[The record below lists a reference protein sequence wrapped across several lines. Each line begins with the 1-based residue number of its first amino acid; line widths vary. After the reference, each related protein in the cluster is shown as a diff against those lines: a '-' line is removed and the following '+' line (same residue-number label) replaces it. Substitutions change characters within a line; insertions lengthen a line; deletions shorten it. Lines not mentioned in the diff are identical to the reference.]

1 MLHPILG
8 VSIISSITSSGKVV
22 KKLNDLVPKYS
33 SQGQPKY
40 YAGRNGLLFEVDI
53 DGKQHALKC
62 YTQPMKRGEA
72 LCDYISQLATDRLPT
87 PTFYPQELLVPTLT
101 GIEALDVCIHPW
113 IEGNTLD
120 FEIKRCVYN
129 NNREA
134 LLRLAE
140 EFRLLALDIL
150 NSTWRH
156 GDIKPENII
165 VRPNGRL
172 CLVDVDALWA
182 PSLPQCDE
190 VGTPTF
196 THPLRGTNRDEH
208 IDDYSIALVL
218 TNIHALIHAPTLE
231 VLKKGL
237 LFTAEEALGRHPS
250 FLDTT
255 SALASNNAL
264 AELCRA
270 LSDSDSYKIT
280 NLKNLLNNV

>member
-22 KKLNDLVPKYS
+22 KNIKGFVPKYN

-40 YAGRNGLLFEVDI
+40 YAGRNGFLFEVDI

-62 YTQPMKRGEA
+62 YTQPQKRGEA
-72 LCDYISQLATDRLPT
+72 ICTYIAQLATDRLPT
-87 PTFYPQELLVPTLT
+87 PTFYDQELLIPTLT
-101 GIEALDVCIHPW
+101 GVESIDVCTYPW

-120 FEIKRCVYN
+120 FEIKRSVYN
-129 NNREA
+129 DNRES

-150 NSTWRH
+150 NSPWRH

-165 VRPNGRL
+165 VRPNGKL

-182 PSLPQCDE
+182 PSLPPCAE

-196 THPLRGTNRDEH
+196 IHPFRGTNRDEH
-208 IDDYSIALVL
+208 IDDYTIALVL
-218 TNIHALIHAPTLE
+218 ANLHALVHNPAPE
-231 VLKKGL
+231 VIKKGL
-237 LFTAEEALGRHPS
+237 LFTAEEALGGHPL
-250 FLDTT
+250 FLEAASAVAPN
-255 SALASNNAL
+255 SALAAL
-264 AELCRA
+264 YEA
-270 LSDSDSYKIT
+270 LSNKDSYKIP
-280 NLKNLLNNV
+280 NLIKLLSDV